1 MLAHLKMMLEVTSLD
16 EIPSLRNY
24 LRFFEISIISTHGA
38 LGLKKHFRHKMTYK
52 QGQRLEKGRSSCDQK
67 GAA

>member
-1 MLAHLKMMLEVTSLD
+1 MSEVTSLD

-24 LRFFEISIISTHGA
+24 LRFMKFQLFQHTGA

-52 QGQRLEKGRSSCDQK
+52 QGQRLEKGISSCDQK